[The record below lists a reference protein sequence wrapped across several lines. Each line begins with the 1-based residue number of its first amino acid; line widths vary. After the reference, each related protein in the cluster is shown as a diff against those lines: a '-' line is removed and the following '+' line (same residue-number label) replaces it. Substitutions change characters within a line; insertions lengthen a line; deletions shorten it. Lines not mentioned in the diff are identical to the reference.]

1 MAKGL
6 VLVDIQNDYFKGG
19 KYELVSP
26 EQAAEQ
32 ASRMMAFFR
41 QRQWPILH
49 VRHIS
54 QSPDAT
60 FFLPES
66 TGAEIYAGCLPLEG
80 EAIIIKHQP
89 DSFHRTSLKEKLAE
103 QEVKE
108 LVVCGMMTHMC
119 IDTTV
124 RAAAALGY
132 EIDLIADACATR
144 DLTWEGMM
152 IPAEQVQGAYLAAM
166 SGTFATVYRAEA
178 WINRI

>member
-1 MAKGL
+1 
-6 VLVDIQNDYFKGG
+6 
-19 KYELVSP
+19 
-26 EQAAEQ
+26 
-32 ASRMMAFFR
+32 
-41 QRQWPILH
+41 
-49 VRHIS
+49 
-54 QSPDAT
+54 
-60 FFLPES
+60 
-66 TGAEIYAGCLPLEG
+66 
-80 EAIIIKHQP
+80 
-89 DSFHRTSLKEKLAE
+89 
-103 QEVKE
+103 
-108 LVVCGMMTHMC
+108 MMTHMC